1 MRALVT
7 AQPFASVQMD
17 EFYIE
22 KTSRTHGHL
31 YGGWQPSE
39 AHQAC
44 RCCAE
49 GCRRRAGATV

>member
-22 KTSRTHGHL
+22 KTSRTHGYL
-31 YGGWQPSE
+31 YRGT
-39 AHQAC
+39 
-44 RCCAE
+44 
-49 GCRRRAGATV
+49 ATK